1 MAASFL
7 EKNKNLLK
15 NVKTFIQRMKEENK
29 DEQSEPIQQSD
40 YLKDFLDWIRV
51 KGLPSAYHNY
61 GDNEPSINLLAIQP
75 QLFERTESNE
85 EYDVIVVGAACYVF

>member
-1 MAASFL
+1 MATLFF
-7 EKNKNLLK
+7 EKHKNLLK
-15 NVKTFIQRMKEENK
+15 NVKTFKQRMIEENK
-29 DEQSEPIQQSD
+29 DGNSKPIQQSD

-51 KGLPSAYHNY
+51 KRLPSAYHNY